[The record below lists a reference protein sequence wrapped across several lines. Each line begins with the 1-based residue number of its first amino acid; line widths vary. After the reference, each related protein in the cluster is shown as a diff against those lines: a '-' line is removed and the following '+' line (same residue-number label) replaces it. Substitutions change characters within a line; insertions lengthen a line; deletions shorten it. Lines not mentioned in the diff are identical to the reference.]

1 MDVKR
6 DPAILR
12 RKRIRRT
19 VIWSVVGAGVIAL
32 SVALSQLQP
41 AAPSVPHATLWFG
54 TVKRGPMVR
63 EVRGAGT
70 LVPEEIRWIT
80 SKASGN
86 VERVVLKPG
95 AAVKPGTVILELT
108 NPDLRQQVN
117 NAELQLRSAEAQVKI
132 ARANL
137 AQTFAQQ
144 EAAVKTAESSLNLAK
159 AELEAQQKLQ
169 RDGLVPEITINRL
182 KASLGQAQ
190 SNFDLAEKQLVTTR
204 NNEASQI
211 APQEAQVNQARTTYD
226 QLRRQLDDLQV
237 KSTMSGVLQV
247 VGVEVGQQVGQG
259 AQLARVSD
267 PTNLKAL
274 IRISETQMRDLAIG
288 QSAKID
294 TRNGEVKGVV
304 SRIDPAAAN
313 GTVGVDVTLE
323 GELPPGARPD
333 LSVDGVVELQRL
345 ENVLY
350 VEHPAIGQENSTI
363 GLFKVLPNGAEV
375 IRPGQEAG
383 HEAVQTPV
391 KFGRQSVSHI
401 EVVEGLKEGD
411 VVVLSDM
418 SQHDGHNRIRIV
430 S

>member
-6 DPAILR
+6 DPAILK
-12 RKRIRRT
+12 RKRIRQII
-19 VIWSVVGAGVIAL
+19 IWSVVGIGVVVL
-32 SVALSQLQP
+32 SVALSQLKP
-41 AAPSVPHATLWFG
+41 AAPSVAHSTLWFG

-86 VERVVLKPG
+86 VERIVLRPG

-108 NPDLRQQVN
+108 NPDLKQQVN
-117 NAELQLRSAEAQVKI
+117 NAEMQLKSAEAQVKI
-132 ARANL
+132 AQANL
-137 AQTFAQQ
+137 AQTVAQQ
-144 EAAVKTAESSLNLAK
+144 EAAVATALSSLTLTQS
-159 AELEAQQKLQ
+159 ELTAQQSLFK
-169 RDGLVPEITINRL
+169 DGL
-182 KASLGQAQ
+182 
-190 SNFDLAEKQLVTTR
+190 
-204 NNEASQI
+204 ASQI
-211 APQEAQVNQARTTYD
+211 VIDRLKNAVDQAKSNHDLAKKQLDTTKANRDSQLAPQEAQVNQARTTYD
-226 QLRRQLDDLQV
+226 QLKRQLDDLQV
-237 KSTMSGVLQV
+237 RSTMSGVLQV
-247 VGVEVGQQVGQG
+247 VPVDVGQQVGTG

-267 PTNLKAL
+267 PTNLKAN

-288 QSAKID
+288 QLAKID
-294 TRNGEVKGVV
+294 TRNGIVPGVV
-304 SRIDPAAAN
+304 SRIDPAAAG

-323 GELPPGARPD
+323 GELPAGARPD

-350 VEHPAIGQENSTI
+350 VEHPAFGQENSAV
-363 GLFKVLPNGAEV
+363 GLFKVVPNGAEV

-383 HEAVQTPV
+383 HEAVQTSV

-401 EVVEGLKEGD
+401 EVLEGLKEGD

-418 SQHDGHNRIRIV
+418 TQHDGQSRIRIV
-430 S
+430 G